1 MRQLNNKQ
9 FDTKQGANPMSHRIP
24 NSSLVSIKKDET
36 MKNKYKV
43 TIENK
48 VNWLIEKGSKITYW
62 VNKKTGTTHIVS
74 SDVDY
79 DGDLKLSTSTIN
91 LYHERFY
98 FFRKESV
105 LRFLKNYELVS
116 ENPTDEFYTKV
127 LANKQLKRDLSFGLR
142 TKGRVGVSKKLFFY
156 LMGDK

>member
-1 MRQLNNKQ
+1 M
-9 FDTKQGANPMSHRIP
+9 
-24 NSSLVSIKKDET
+24 
-36 MKNKYKV
+36 
-43 TIENK
+43 
-48 VNWLIEKGSKITYW
+48 
-62 VNKKTGTTHIVS
+62 
-74 SDVDY
+74 DY